1 MSNIYVAGA
10 SEGEE
15 RKRIA
20 NNFPKV
26 TKGIKS

>member
-1 MSNIYVAGA
+1 MAGA

-26 TKGIKS
+26 TKTSNHKFKKL